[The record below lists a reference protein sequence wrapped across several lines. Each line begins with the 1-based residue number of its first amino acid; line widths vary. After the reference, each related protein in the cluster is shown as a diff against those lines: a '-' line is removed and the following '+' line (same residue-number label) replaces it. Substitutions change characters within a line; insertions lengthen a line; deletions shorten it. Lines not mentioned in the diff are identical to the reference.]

1 MNQNLMKRQS
11 GCVLIALLCGL
22 FLFSC
27 GQQSATNESNEQSSK
42 KMELQYYDKIVGTWL
57 VVETQESDG
66 SVMSLEMK
74 EMFYETGA
82 YKSTGTIK
90 ITTSGVTLTYTMAL
104 NGKYRIKGSVLSY
117 DYDIKSFSLKPQTNP
132 KPSSTQKYM
141 YENMTDHLAAGL
153 KKSMIN
159 DDTSEEIVE
168 FTKTSMVYKTPEG
181 ERKTRKRV
189 K

>member
-1 MNQNLMKRQS
+1 MNRNLMKRQNS
-11 GCVLIALLCGL
+11 CVLITLLCGL

-27 GQQSATNESNEQSSK
+27 GQQPATNESNEQSSK
-42 KMELQYYDKIVGTWL
+42 KTELQYYDKIVGTWL
-57 VVETQESDG
+57 VVETQESDE
-66 SVMSLEMK
+66 SITSLEIN

-82 YKSTGTIK
+82 YKSTGTMK
-90 ITTSGVTLTYTMAL
+90 ITTSGVTLTYTMTL
-104 NGKYRIKGSVLSY
+104 NGKYRIKGSILSY

-132 KPSSTQKYM
+132 KPTPTQKYM
-141 YENMTDHLAAGL
+141 YENMTDHLVAGL

-168 FTKTSMVYKTPEG
+168 ITKTSMVYKTPEG
-181 ERKTRKRV
+181 EQKTRKRI